1 MFFEEIVHDIMLPL
15 AIYIRIQ
22 AAKSLYNFNFRVK
35 EVSFLRQSFV
45 ISFYAIMR

>member
-1 MFFEEIVHDIMLPL
+1 MLFEEIVNNIMLPL

-22 AAKSLYNFNFRVK
+22 AVKSLYNFHFRVK

-45 ISFYAIMR
+45 IPFYAIMR